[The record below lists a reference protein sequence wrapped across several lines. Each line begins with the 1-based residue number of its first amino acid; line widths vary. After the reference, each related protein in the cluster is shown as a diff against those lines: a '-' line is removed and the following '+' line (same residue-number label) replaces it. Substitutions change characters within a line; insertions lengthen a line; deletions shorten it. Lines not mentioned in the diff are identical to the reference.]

1 MKRLPIKRRKCAG
14 AGIRHTGGGSSR
26 GVKSTWGLF
35 CNLAASDSI
44 SYSNSQPGEGG
55 FISTACCIFFFFCL
69 SSPFLSPVLGNV
81 GLWRTEIAGC
91 LGNITETGTFVKE

>member
-55 FISTACCIFFFFCL
+55 FI
-69 SSPFLSPVLGNV
+69 
-81 GLWRTEIAGC
+81 
-91 LGNITETGTFVKE
+91 

>member
-55 FISTACCIFFFFCL
+55 FISTACCILSLFFFAFPAHFSAQCW
-69 SSPFLSPVLGNV
+69 VMLGCGEWKLLV
-81 GLWRTEIAGC
+81 A
-91 LGNITETGTFVKE
+91 LGT